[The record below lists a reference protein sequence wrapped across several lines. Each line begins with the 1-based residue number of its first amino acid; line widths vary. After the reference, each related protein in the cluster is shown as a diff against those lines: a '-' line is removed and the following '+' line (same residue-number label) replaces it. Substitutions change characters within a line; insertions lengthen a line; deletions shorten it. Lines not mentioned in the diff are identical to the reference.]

1 MLSRLPWSNRQHQVL
16 DNDISVPSSSGNDDS
31 RSNRA
36 AEVFQVKIN
45 EGRSF
50 LGLFLIDPVVQ
61 AQAGMAAVGIFL
73 LAAHATSHVAG
84 QSSILA
90 VILAALVSLGSG
102 RPLVGEIVKEC
113 SMFLKRSKN
122 QSALTE

>member
-1 MLSRLPWSNRQHQVL
+1 MLPRVPWSNRQHQVL
-16 DNDISVPSSSGNDDS
+16 DNEISVPSSSGNDDS

-50 LGLFLIDPVVQ
+50 LDPVVQ

>member
-1 MLSRLPWSNRQHQVL
+1 MLPRVPWSNRQHQVL
-16 DNDISVPSSSGNDDS
+16 DNEISVPSSSGNDDS

-50 LGLFLIDPVVQ
+50 LDPVVQ

-102 RPLVGEIVKEC
+102 RPLAGDIGDEC
-113 SMFLKRSKN
+113 SFNSMFLKRSKN